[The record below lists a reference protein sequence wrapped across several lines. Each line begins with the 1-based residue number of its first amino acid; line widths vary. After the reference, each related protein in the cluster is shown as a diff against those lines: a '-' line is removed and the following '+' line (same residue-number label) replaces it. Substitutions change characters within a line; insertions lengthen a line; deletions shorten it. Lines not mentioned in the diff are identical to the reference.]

1 MYMVEVFKVKL
12 RHIGTSK
19 GVIIPQEI
27 LNQAEV
33 DVGDEIKMTILPK
46 RKDFS
51 GFGMAKD
58 AKIPFKRDKKVREF
72 K

>member
-1 MYMVEVFKVKL
+1 MAEAFKVKL
-12 RHIGTSK
+12 RQIGTSA

-27 LNQAEV
+27 LNEIGLNI
-33 DVGDEIKMTILPK
+33 GDEIQVAILPK

-51 GFGMAKD
+51 GFGMAKN

-72 K
+72 A